1 MSNFQLILVVG
12 GAITTGLVIYAC
24 ILGFKLKQKAKQ
36 RSQPVEFQPKSQS
49 QLDAQQSIRVIAQA
63 LLQNDLTA
71 TEAAMRIGFLAQQ
84 YSPTKDQAISLQA
97 FQSLAKDTS
106 HLPILDA
113 WKALSATD
121 KQRLEKERL
130 SIENSHS
137 QAIQAAASAL
147 AKNYSI
153 LSK

>member
-1 MSNFQLILVVG
+1 MSSLQLVIIVG
-12 GAITTGLVIYAC
+12 GVITTLLVIYSAV
-24 ILGFKLKQKAKQ
+24 LVFKLKQKAKL

-49 QLDAQQSIRVIAQA
+49 QLDAQHSVRVIAQA

-84 YSPTKDQAISLQA
+84 YSPTKDQAISVQA
-97 FQSLAKDTS
+97 FQSLAKETS

-113 WKALSATD
+113 WKALSVRD
-121 KQRLEKERL
+121 KKRIEKERL

-137 QAIQAAASAL
+137 EAIQLAANIL
-147 AKNYSI
+147 AKSA
-153 LSK
+153 

>member
-1 MSNFQLILVVG
+1 VSSLQLVIIVG
-12 GAITTGLVIYAC
+12 GVITTLLVIYSAV
-24 ILGFKLKQKAKQ
+24 LVFKLKQKAKL

-49 QLDAQQSIRVIAQA
+49 QLDAQHSVRVIAQA

-84 YSPTKDQAISLQA
+84 YSPTKDQAISVQA

-113 WKALSATD
+113 WKALSVRD
-121 KQRLEKERL
+121 KKRIEKERL

-137 QAIQAAASAL
+137 EAIELAANIL
-147 AKNYSI
+147 AKSA
-153 LSK
+153 